1 MKLRKKRVR
10 SSLDD
15 FEGEYLC
22 IVITITMALDKS
34 EVRVDFYPFMDL
46 KDKSQMADLISGEIQ
61 RT

>member
-1 MKLRKKRVR
+1 MILRANI
-10 SSLDD
+10 S
-15 FEGEYLC
+15 YLC
-22 IVITITMALDKS
+22 MVITIIMALDKS